1 MSAKGTVLK
10 RVKQSR
16 KANARNKHYKS
27 LVKTVTKKVLNESK
41 KEEANKSASKAFS
54 EIDKAA
60 SKGVIHKKKA
70 ANQKAKISKH
80 LNNIK

>member
-41 KEEANKSASKAFS
+41 KEEANKSATKAFS
-54 EIDKAA
+54 AIDKAA
-60 SKGVIHKKKA
+60 SKGIIHKKKA